1 MSLFSLVSV
10 YSCSANNRNQS
21 ETNDTQSTTENQI
34 EERKDMNTE
43 GKKLVVYFSHTGENY
58 KVGYINEGNTH
69 IIAQMISDA
78 TGADIWEIA
87 PLKPYPVNYNECINV
102 AKKELNANA
111 RPAIQGD
118 IDIEEYDFIFLGYPN
133 WWGEPPMCIYTF
145 IEKHN
150 WDGKTVIP
158 FITHEGSGIGGTDKR
173 IANACKNA
181 NVLTGKGLAI
191 QGKVAQEHRDVARS
205 NVDSWMKGLGID
217 N

>member
-10 YSCSANNRNQS
+10 CSCSANNRNPAEDNSTGNIS
-21 ETNDTQSTTENQI
+21 ENGINEIN
-34 EERKDMNTE
+34 DMNTE
-43 GKKLVVYFSHTGENY
+43 GKKLVAYFSHTGENY
-58 KVGYINEGNTH
+58 NVGYIEEGNTH

-87 PLKPYPVNYNECINV
+87 PLKPYPVNYNECIDV

-118 IDIEEYDFIFLGYPN
+118 IDIEEYDVIFLGYPN

-158 FITHEGSGIGGTDKR
+158 FITHEGSGMGGTDKR
-173 IANACKNA
+173 IATACKGA

-191 QGKVAQEHRDVARS
+191 QGKVAQEQRDVARS
-205 NVDSWMKGLGID
+205 NVASWLKGLGF
-217 N
+217 